1 MNGEERLQDWLPEE
15 RATYYIIKDY
25 RRMYGEC
32 FYAKKMMRKAAR
44 EVEKVTKRNKEL
56 EAKYYKIQIG
66 KQTALDVCKKYKE
79 QIATLQALEL
89 EQLYEEQRITST
101 ERITAIASLMQRVR
115 EEIDSR
121 DLSQVPTEKLID
133 LYLKQSSALREEIIE
148 PNFQSTEEQSRDRK
162 EREYLDR
169 LTATP

>member
-1 MNGEERLQDWLPEE
+1 MTDRDTENRIIEL
-15 RATYYIIKDY
+15 RARGKSYSTI
-25 RRMYGEC
+25 
-32 FYAKKMMRKAAR
+32 AS
-44 EVEKVTKRNKEL
+44 EL
-56 EAKYYKIQIG
+56 KIG

-148 PNFQSTEEQSRDRK
+148 PNFQSSEEQSRDRK

>member
-1 MNGEERLQDWLPEE
+1 MTDRDTENRIIEL
-15 RATYYIIKDY
+15 RARGKSYSTI
-25 RRMYGEC
+25 
-32 FYAKKMMRKAAR
+32 AS
-44 EVEKVTKRNKEL
+44 EL
-56 EAKYYKIQIG
+56 KIG

-133 LYLKQSSALREEIIE
+133 LYLKQASTLKEEIIE
-148 PNFQSTEEQSRDRK
+148 PNFQSSEEQARDRQ

>member
-1 MNGEERLQDWLPEE
+1 MTDRDTENRIIEL
-15 RATYYIIKDY
+15 RARGKSYSTI
-25 RRMYGEC
+25 
-32 FYAKKMMRKAAR
+32 AS
-44 EVEKVTKRNKEL
+44 EL
-56 EAKYYKIQIG
+56 KIG

-133 LYLKQSSALREEIIE
+133 LYLKQFSALREEIIE
-148 PNFQSTEEQSRDRK
+148 PNFQSTEEQNRDRQ

>member
-1 MNGEERLQDWLPEE
+1 MTDRDTENRIIEL
-15 RATYYIIKDY
+15 RARGKSYSTI
-25 RRMYGEC
+25 
-32 FYAKKMMRKAAR
+32 AS
-44 EVEKVTKRNKEL
+44 EL
-56 EAKYYKIQIG
+56 KIG

-101 ERITAIASLMQRVR
+101 ERITAIASLMHRVR

-148 PNFQSTEEQSRDRK
+148 PNFQSTEEQNRDRQ

>member
-1 MNGEERLQDWLPEE
+1 MTDRDTENRIIEL
-15 RATYYIIKDY
+15 RARGKSYSTI
-25 RRMYGEC
+25 
-32 FYAKKMMRKAAR
+32 AS
-44 EVEKVTKRNKEL
+44 EL
-56 EAKYYKIQIG
+56 KIG

-133 LYLKQSSALREEIIE
+133 LYLKQASTLKEEIIE
-148 PNFQSTEEQSRDRK
+148 PNFQSSEEQARDRQ

-169 LTATP
+169 LTATS

>member
-1 MNGEERLQDWLPEE
+1 MTDRDTENRIIEL
-15 RATYYIIKDY
+15 RARGKSYSTI
-25 RRMYGEC
+25 
-32 FYAKKMMRKAAR
+32 AS
-44 EVEKVTKRNKEL
+44 EL
-56 EAKYYKIQIG
+56 KIG

-148 PNFQSTEEQSRDRK
+148 PNFQSSEEQARDRQ

>member
-1 MNGEERLQDWLPEE
+1 MTDRDTENRIIEL
-15 RATYYIIKDY
+15 RARGKSYSTI
-25 RRMYGEC
+25 
-32 FYAKKMMRKAAR
+32 AS
-44 EVEKVTKRNKEL
+44 EL
-56 EAKYYKIQIG
+56 KIG

-148 PNFQSTEEQSRDRK
+148 PNFQSTEEQNRDK
-162 EREYLDR
+162 QEREYLDR

>member
-1 MNGEERLQDWLPEE
+1 MTDRDTENRIIEL
-15 RATYYIIKDY
+15 RARGKSYSTI
-25 RRMYGEC
+25 
-32 FYAKKMMRKAAR
+32 AS
-44 EVEKVTKRNKEL
+44 EL
-56 EAKYYKIQIG
+56 KIG

-148 PNFQSTEEQSRDRK
+148 PNFQSSEEQARDRQ

-169 LTATP
+169 LTATS

>member
-1 MNGEERLQDWLPEE
+1 MTDRDTENRIIEL
-15 RATYYIIKDY
+15 RARGKSYSTI
-25 RRMYGEC
+25 
-32 FYAKKMMRKAAR
+32 AS
-44 EVEKVTKRNKEL
+44 EL
-56 EAKYYKIQIG
+56 KIG

-133 LYLKQSSALREEIIE
+133 LYLKQASTLKEEIIE

>member
-1 MNGEERLQDWLPEE
+1 MTDRDTENKIIEL
-15 RATYYIIKDY
+15 RARGKSYSTI
-25 RRMYGEC
+25 
-32 FYAKKMMRKAAR
+32 AS
-44 EVEKVTKRNKEL
+44 EL
-56 EAKYYKIQIG
+56 KIG

>member
-1 MNGEERLQDWLPEE
+1 MTDRDTENRIIEL
-15 RATYYIIKDY
+15 RARGKSYSTI
-25 RRMYGEC
+25 
-32 FYAKKMMRKAAR
+32 AS
-44 EVEKVTKRNKEL
+44 EL
-56 EAKYYKIQIG
+56 KIG
-66 KQTALDVCKKYKE
+66 KQTALDACKKYKE

-148 PNFQSTEEQSRDRK
+148 PNFQSTEEQNRDRQ

>member
-1 MNGEERLQDWLPEE
+1 MTDRDTENRIIEL
-15 RATYYIIKDY
+15 RARGKSYSTI
-25 RRMYGEC
+25 
-32 FYAKKMMRKAAR
+32 AS
-44 EVEKVTKRNKEL
+44 EL
-56 EAKYYKIQIG
+56 KIG

-89 EQLYEEQRITST
+89 EQLYEEQRITSQ

-115 EEIDSR
+115 EEIDRR
-121 DLSQVPTEKLID
+121 DLTQVPTEKLID

-148 PNFQSTEEQSRDRK
+148 PNFQSTEEQNRDRK

>member
-1 MNGEERLQDWLPEE
+1 MTDRDTENRIIEL
-15 RATYYIIKDY
+15 RARGKSYSTI
-25 RRMYGEC
+25 
-32 FYAKKMMRKAAR
+32 AS
-44 EVEKVTKRNKEL
+44 EL
-56 EAKYYKIQIG
+56 KIG

-133 LYLKQSSALREEIIE
+133 LYLKQASALKEEIIE
-148 PNFQSTEEQSRDRK
+148 PNFQSSEEQSRDRK

>member
-1 MNGEERLQDWLPEE
+1 MTDRDTENRIIEL
-15 RATYYIIKDY
+15 RARGKSYSTI
-25 RRMYGEC
+25 
-32 FYAKKMMRKAAR
+32 AS
-44 EVEKVTKRNKEL
+44 EL
-56 EAKYYKIQIG
+56 KIG

-89 EQLYEEQRITST
+89 EQLYEEQRITSQ

-115 EEIDSR
+115 EEIDRR
-121 DLSQVPTEKLID
+121 DLTQVPTEKLID
-133 LYLKQSSALREEIIE
+133 LYLKQVSTLKEEIIE
-148 PNFQSTEEQSRDRK
+148 PNFQSSEEQARDRQ

>member
-1 MNGEERLQDWLPEE
+1 MTDRDTENRIIEL
-15 RATYYIIKDY
+15 RARGKSYSTI
-25 RRMYGEC
+25 
-32 FYAKKMMRKAAR
+32 AS
-44 EVEKVTKRNKEL
+44 EL
-56 EAKYYKIQIG
+56 KIG

-133 LYLKQSSALREEIIE
+133 LYLKQSSTLREEIIE
-148 PNFQSTEEQSRDRK
+148 PNFQSTEEQNRDRQ

>member
-1 MNGEERLQDWLPEE
+1 
-15 RATYYIIKDY
+15 
-25 RRMYGEC
+25 
-32 FYAKKMMRKAAR
+32 
-44 EVEKVTKRNKEL
+44 
-56 EAKYYKIQIG
+56 
-66 KQTALDVCKKYKE
+66 
-79 QIATLQALEL
+79 
-89 EQLYEEQRITST
+89 
-101 ERITAIASLMQRVR
+101 MQRVR

-148 PNFQSTEEQSRDRK
+148 PNFQSTEEQNRDRQ

>member
-1 MNGEERLQDWLPEE
+1 MTDRDTENRIIEL
-15 RATYYIIKDY
+15 RARGKSYSTI
-25 RRMYGEC
+25 
-32 FYAKKMMRKAAR
+32 AS
-44 EVEKVTKRNKEL
+44 EL
-56 EAKYYKIQIG
+56 KIG

-148 PNFQSTEEQSRDRK
+148 PNFQSSEEQNRDRQ

>member
-1 MNGEERLQDWLPEE
+1 MTDRDTENRIIEL
-15 RATYYIIKDY
+15 RARGKSYSTI
-25 RRMYGEC
+25 
-32 FYAKKMMRKAAR
+32 AS
-44 EVEKVTKRNKEL
+44 EL
-56 EAKYYKIQIG
+56 KIG

-133 LYLKQSSALREEIIE
+133 LYLKQASALKEEIIE
-148 PNFQSTEEQSRDRK
+148 PNFQSSEEQSRDRK
-162 EREYLDR
+162 EREYLDL

>member
-1 MNGEERLQDWLPEE
+1 MTDRDTENRIIEL
-15 RATYYIIKDY
+15 RARGKSYSTI
-25 RRMYGEC
+25 
-32 FYAKKMMRKAAR
+32 AS
-44 EVEKVTKRNKEL
+44 EL
-56 EAKYYKIQIG
+56 KIG

-133 LYLKQSSALREEIIE
+133 LYLKQASTLKEEIIE
-148 PNFQSTEEQSRDRK
+148 PNFQSTEEQNRDRQ

>member
-1 MNGEERLQDWLPEE
+1 MTDRDTENRIIEL
-15 RATYYIIKDY
+15 RARGKSYSTI
-25 RRMYGEC
+25 
-32 FYAKKMMRKAAR
+32 AS
-44 EVEKVTKRNKEL
+44 EL
-56 EAKYYKIQIG
+56 KIG

-121 DLSQVPTEKLID
+121 DLSQVPTEKLIV

-148 PNFQSTEEQSRDRK
+148 PNFQSSEEQARDRQ

>member
-1 MNGEERLQDWLPEE
+1 MTDRDTENRIIEL
-15 RATYYIIKDY
+15 RARGKSYSTI
-25 RRMYGEC
+25 
-32 FYAKKMMRKAAR
+32 AS
-44 EVEKVTKRNKEL
+44 EL
-56 EAKYYKIQIG
+56 KIG

-148 PNFQSTEEQSRDRK
+148 PNFQSTEEQNRDRQ

>member
-1 MNGEERLQDWLPEE
+1 MTDRDTENRIIEL
-15 RATYYIIKDY
+15 RARGKSYSTI
-25 RRMYGEC
+25 
-32 FYAKKMMRKAAR
+32 AS
-44 EVEKVTKRNKEL
+44 EL
-56 EAKYYKIQIG
+56 KIG

-133 LYLKQSSALREEIIE
+133 LYLKQSSALKEEIIE
-148 PNFQSTEEQSRDRK
+148 PNFQSSEEQARDRQ